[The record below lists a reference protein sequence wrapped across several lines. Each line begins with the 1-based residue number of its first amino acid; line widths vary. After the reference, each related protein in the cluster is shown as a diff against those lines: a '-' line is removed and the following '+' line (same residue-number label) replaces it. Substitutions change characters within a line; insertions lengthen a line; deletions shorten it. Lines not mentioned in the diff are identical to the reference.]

1 MNKRGKRASRPLR
14 AGLWVVVALAACGE
28 LPDEME
34 IPLQRPLSS
43 DALSVKAEAT
53 TAERFTGPQDDHA
66 GHDHAPGEHGKSSSS
81 DLAST
86 VDSIFAW
93 DLPEGW
99 VALPATQERWI
110 NLQPAGD
117 PNAACTLS
125 IMPGEAG
132 GLVENVNRWRKQ
144 MGLAPQTPAEIAL
157 LPNKLFLGQPATF
170 VDIAGHY
177 TGMGDQDAPD
187 SALLGLIQT
196 FSAMNPDGSVQT
208 FTAFVKFTG
217 SKELIEAE
225 REHFELFFTSLRGAT
240 DDASGEDQ
248 ASDELTYHLPEGWTD
263 VGPSGMRIVNLAVED
278 AAELSVIRLQF
289 DGGGALDN
297 VNRWRQQLNLAPW
310 TVQQVEGMDR
320 VQCLGV
326 QAYVFDAEGDNYQGM
341 TGDGIGQAR
350 MLGVLAIG
358 PAESYFIKFV
368 GPKDVITREAAAFRA
383 LVDSFE
389 VGS

>member
-1 MNKRGKRASRPLR
+1 
-14 AGLWVVVALAACGE
+14 
-28 LPDEME
+28 ME
-34 IPLQRPLSS
+34 IPLRRPLSS
-43 DALSVKAEAT
+43 DALTVKADAT

-66 GHDHAPGEHGKSSSS
+66 GHDHAPGEHGASGSG
-81 DLAST
+81 DLSST

-99 VALPATQERWI
+99 VSLPSTQERWI
-110 NLQPAGD
+110 NLQPGGD

-144 MGLAPQTPAEIAL
+144 MGLEPQAPAEVAL
-157 LPNKLFLGQPATF
+157 LPTKLFLGQPATF

-225 REHFELFFTSLRGAT
+225 REHFELFYTSLRGAS
-240 DDASGEDQ
+240 DDASDSGQ
-248 ASDELTYHLPEGWTD
+248 AAEELGYTLPDGWTD
-263 VGPSGMRIVNLAVED
+263 VGPSGMRIVNLAVGD
-278 AAELSVIRLQF
+278 SAELSVIRLQF

-297 VNRWRQQLNLAPW
+297 VNRWRKQLNLAPF
-310 TVQQVEGMDR
+310 TAQQVAEMDR

-326 QAYVFDAEGDNYQGM
+326 QAYVFDAEGSNYQGM
-341 TGDGIGQAR
+341 TGAGIDQAR

-358 PAESYFIKFV
+358 PEESYFIKFV
-368 GPKDVITREAAAFRA
+368 GPKDVVTREAAAFRA